1 MTTNSQNLAKRKMK
15 MGESFTTVSIR
26 VPTPDGTAFVQVIE
40 DDTGKPIQ
48 LIINIGKAGVPLSAW
63 AEAVARL
70 CTLLLQNGAGI
81 NNLIQELSLINSDK
95 STVLPEGSIVR
106 SGPAGIVTALM
117 KYRHAKFQELKA
129 NLGTYEDYDEGPRLA
144 TG

>member
-1 MTTNSQNLAKRKMK
+1 
-15 MGESFTTVSIR
+15 MGEASTTVSIR
-26 VPTPDGTAFVQVIE
+26 VPTPDGTAFVNIIE

-48 LIINIGKAGVPLSAW
+48 VIIIIGKAGVALAAW

-81 NNLIQELSLINSDK
+81 NNLIQELSLINSDR
-95 STVLPEGSIVR
+95 SRVLQDGEVIR
-106 SGPAGIVTALM
+106 SGPAGIVQALI
-117 KYRHAKFQELKA
+117 KYRHAKFQELKN

-144 TG
+144 G